1 MIGTI
6 DCDAK
11 KLITHWEKTAFDGTV
26 TEWNKTLLVFKCLRR
41 ITDKH
46 AITYQVLYQYQ
57 ITLVAQI
64 FRCISQFQSSKT
76 WINLKVTA
84 GGGPGDIV
92 ASREF
97 VLVSKEEYKGDTWVQ
112 V

>member
-46 AITYQVLYQYQ
+46 AITYQVLKFF
-57 ITLVAQI
+57 INIKSPSWLKFSDTSHNFKNC
-64 FRCISQFQSSKT
+64 FR
-76 WINLKVTA
+76 
-84 GGGPGDIV
+84 
-92 ASREF
+92 
-97 VLVSKEEYKGDTWVQ
+97 
-112 V
+112 

>member
-41 ITDKH
+41 ITDNH
-46 AITYQVLYQYQ
+46 AIITYQIVYQYQ
-57 ITLVAQI
+57 ITFVAQI
-64 FRCISQFQSSKT
+64 FIYRKDL
-76 WINLKVTA
+76 NK
-84 GGGPGDIV
+84 
-92 ASREF
+92 
-97 VLVSKEEYKGDTWVQ
+97 
-112 V
+112 

>member
-57 ITLVAQI
+57 ITFVVQI
-64 FRCISQFQSSKT
+64 FRYISQLQSSKT
-76 WINLKVTA
+76 WIICFAKINCF
-84 GGGPGDIV
+84 
-92 ASREF
+92 R
-97 VLVSKEEYKGDTWVQ
+97 
-112 V
+112 